1 MNAGTIG
8 RRRAGRALTA
18 IGALAAALAAGV
30 LALSGCATQGDRAKA
45 DLNDLAVV
53 LPGLYANPQQV
64 LLVLNVFAPMMTGNI
79 LYVRETA
86 ANDERRVFSE
96 RIWVLEVSSTDHVV
110 ATVYAFDEPERWRDA
125 AENPEIFRPML
136 QRDLRPIPGCELVWQ
151 RTPRGFSATGRSSR
165 CPTSWK
171 LEGDELA
178 FSAPNAAAGGDGYY
192 HFVRQGEQ

>member
-1 MNAGTIG
+1 MPD
-8 RRRAGRALTA
+8 RRRKPAARPALA
-18 IGALAAALAAGV
+18 ALLAGALALA
-30 LALSGCATQGDRAKA
+30 GCATPGDRSKA

-64 LLVLNVFAPMMTGNI
+64 LLVLNVFAPMMTGNV

-86 ANDERRVFSE
+86 AGDERRVFSE
-96 RIWVLEVSSTDHVV
+96 RIWVLEVSSTNHVV
-110 ATVYAFDEPERWRDA
+110 ATVYAFDEPERWRGA
-125 AENPEIFRPML
+125 AANPEMFRPML

-165 CPTSWK
+165 CPTSWR

-178 FSAPNAAAGGDGYY
+178 FSAPNATAGGDGYY
-192 HFVRQGEQ
+192 HFARQAEQ